1 MPREDCWVYG
11 TRHHP
16 SHRWARGLRDRGVAS
31 WGAMFVTVRSDKIA
45 QSLATSFCQH
55 HYLLETTRYFNVN
68 GPQAACR
75 ERRLAP
81 WPSCCRRQ
89 EALPPSHRADVEHQ
103 NHRGTRWTQETGPR
117 HGAPAT
123 GSLGRKTGTRG
134 GGTGRPGLA
143 GRPAHAPGKGAQAQG
158 PVRTTW
164 PQLTER
170 RAPAS
175 RTPADSARCPS
186 NPRWCSVTHRARLEG
201 DVPRL
206 C

>member
-16 SHRWARGLRDRGVAS
+16 SHRWARGLRDWGVAS

-45 QSLATSFCQH
+45 QSLATCFCQH

-75 ERRLAP
+75 ERRLDP

-89 EALPPSHRADVEHQ
+89 EALPPSHRADVEHRTTEVRAGRRRQ
-103 NHRGTRWTQETGPR
+103 ADGTALRPRAVWEGRRGHVAGEPA
-117 HGAPAT
+117 APAWQAVLPT
-123 GSLGRKTGTRG
+123 LPGRAP
-134 GGTGRPGLA
+134 RPE
-143 GRPAHAPGKGAQAQG
+143 G
-158 PVRTTW
+158 PVHTTR